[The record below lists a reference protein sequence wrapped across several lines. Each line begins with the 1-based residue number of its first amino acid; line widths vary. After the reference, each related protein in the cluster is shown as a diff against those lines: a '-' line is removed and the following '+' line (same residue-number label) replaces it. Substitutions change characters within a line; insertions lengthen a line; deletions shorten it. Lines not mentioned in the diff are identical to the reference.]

1 MCCVKLS
8 QFGLKVY
15 IYIIYIYIFTT
26 SSCLH
31 GLYFEK
37 KLSIKTCFTMF
48 HISASETSSILI
60 VVDMTVDVL
69 RSSLVPLSISMLC
82 HRVSCDVIF
91 SMVHRAAQ

>member
-1 MCCVKLS
+1 
-8 QFGLKVY
+8 
-15 IYIIYIYIFTT
+15 
-26 SSCLH
+26 
-31 GLYFEK
+31 
-37 KLSIKTCFTMF
+37 MF

-82 HRVSCDVIF
+82 HRVSCDVTF

>member
-1 MCCVKLS
+1 VL
-8 QFGLKVY
+8 FEVEPVWFEG
-15 IYIIYIYIFTT
+15 IYILYIYIFLRLAVV
-26 SSCLH
+26 SMDYILR
-31 GLYFEK
+31 K
-37 KLSIKTCFTMF
+37 KLSIRTCFTMF